1 MRRLFLFLISAGLIY
16 FGIDTISEHLANT
29 SMAGFGDKE
38 YIIGAVAVAA
48 GLLNLL
54 NIIDG

>member
-16 FGIDTISEHLANT
+16 FGIDTISEHLANDP
-29 SMAGFGDKE
+29 MAGFGDKE
-38 YIIGAVAVAA
+38 YIIGVVAVGV
-48 GLLNLL
+48 GLLNFL

>member
-16 FGIDTISEHLANT
+16 FGLTTISEHLSSGGLTN
-29 SMAGFGDKE
+29 FGDKE
-38 YIIGAVAVAA
+38 YIIGAVAIGA
-48 GLLNLL
+48 GLLNFL

>member
-1 MRRLFLFLISAGLIY
+1 MKRLFLFLISAGLIY
-16 FGIDTISEHLANT
+16 FGITTISEHLAID

-38 YIIGAVAVAA
+38 YIFGIGAIGV
-48 GLLNLL
+48 GLLNFL

>member
-16 FGIDTISEHLANT
+16 FGVDTISEHLSSNL
-29 SMAGFGDKE
+29 MEGFGDKE
-38 YIIGAVAVAA
+38 YIIGAVAVGA